1 VSRLPRFDGRSS
13 AARVGAVARLAL
25 PPLALLFEALEAPGA
40 APDLWFGE
48 PLLGVLIA
56 YAIVSAIYVFTAS
69 RDVPLAPFAVADTL
83 LLSLLVLAEGGAESD
98 LRYML
103 FVPVLVA
110 VLSGPR
116 LTLGIAA
123 LSVAGFVAASVA
135 HPDFGD
141 EVGLRLLAV
150 HSLDIAARAGLAVVV
165 AVLLT
170 RRAERIRELAESRRS
185 LVTQALT
192 AEARARR
199 ELSYALHDELV
210 QELLCAQQ
218 DLKEAR
224 RGRPEY
230 IDRAQAA
237 LGGAVERLR
246 HEIFQL
252 HPHLLE
258 TAGLEAALE
267 AVAAQ
272 QARGD
277 AEPAVISVAPN
288 AAGADDEL
296 LFSLGRELLT
306 NAARH
311 AAAERVALTVARAGD
326 RIELRCRDDGRGIDP
341 DARAAALADGHL
353 GLAACTE
360 RVEALGGSLEIV
372 TAPGGGTEV
381 RASIPDGRRAT
392 AGPPGD
398 AAAAPANHLAR
409 LAPARRPG
417 TPAA

>member
-1 VSRLPRFDGRSS
+1 MSFRPRLDGGNA
-13 AARVGAVARLAL
+13 AARVAALARLSFA
-25 PPLALLFEALEAPGA
+25 PLIVLFEAIEPTGST
-40 APDLWFGE
+40 PDLWFGE
-48 PLLGVLIA
+48 PLIGVLIA
-56 YAIVSAIYVFTAS
+56 YTVASAVHAFSSS
-69 RDVPLAPFAVADTL
+69 RDVPLAPFAVIDTL
-83 LLSLLVLAEGGAESD
+83 LLSLLVLAEGGAETD
-98 LRYML
+98 LRYLL

-110 VLSGPR
+110 VLTGPR
-116 LTLGIAA
+116 LTVGIAA
-123 LSVAGFVAASVA
+123 MSVLGFVAASLA
-135 HPDFGD
+135 HPGFGHT
-141 EVGLRLLAV
+141 VGYGLLEL
-150 HSLDIAARAGLAVVV
+150 HTLDMAARAGLAVVV

-170 RRAERIRELAESRRS
+170 RRSEHIRELADSRRS

-224 RGRPEY
+224 RRPEY
-230 IDRAQAA
+230 IDRAEAA

-246 HEIFQL
+246 HEIFRL

-258 TAGLEAALE
+258 TAGLEAALG
-267 AVAAQ
+267 AVALQ
-272 QARGD
+272 QDRHEG
-277 AEPAVISVAPN
+277 EPPVIRVAPE

-311 AAAERVALTVARAGD
+311 AGASHVELRVRCVNG

-341 DARAAALADGHL
+341 DRRAAALSAGHL

-360 RVEALGGSLEIV
+360 RVEALGGSLEI
-372 TAPGGGTEV
+372 TSARGRGTDV
-381 RASIPDGRRAT
+381 RATIPDQRRAQRDPV
-392 AGPPGD
+392 AQ
-398 AAAAPANHLAR
+398 APATS
-409 LAPARRPG
+409 PALTGLTVAGRAG
-417 TPAA
+417 

>member
-1 VSRLPRFDGRSS
+1 VTGPLRLDGRNST
-13 AARVGAVARLAL
+13 ARVAALARLAF
-25 PPLALLFEALEAPGA
+25 PPLVLLFEALEAPNS

-56 YAIVSAIYVFTAS
+56 YALVSAVYALTAS
-69 RDVPLAPFAVADTL
+69 KDVPLAPFAIADTL
-83 LLSLLVLAEGGAESD
+83 LLSLLVLAEGGAETD

-110 VLSGPR
+110 VLNGPR
-116 LTLGIAA
+116 LTIGISV
-123 LSVAGFVAASVA
+123 LSVAGFVAASLA
-135 HPDFGD
+135 HPDFG
-141 EVGLRLLAV
+141 EAVGWRLLSV
-150 HSLDIAARAGLAVVV
+150 HTLDIAARAGLAVVV

-170 RRAERIRELAESRRS
+170 RRSERIRELAESRRS

-230 IDRAQAA
+230 LDRAQDA
-237 LGGAVERLR
+237 LGGAVQRLR

-258 TAGLEAALE
+258 TAGLHAALE
-267 AVAAQ
+267 AVATQ
-272 QARGD
+272 QARGTG
-277 AEPAVISVAPN
+277 EPATVAVAPE

-311 AAAERVALTVARAGD
+311 AGATRVELSVECDGD
-326 RIELRCRDDGRGIDP
+326 RIVLRCRDDGRGTDP
-341 DARAAALADGHL
+341 ERRAAALSDGHL
-353 GLAACTE
+353 GLASCTE

-372 TAPGGGTEV
+372 TAPGRGSDV
-381 RASIPDGRRAT
+381 RATIPDRRRAAGRSAAGASAT
-392 AGPPGD
+392 APK
-398 AAAAPANHLAR
+398 LTR
-409 LAPARRPG
+409 LSPARPG
-417 TPAA
+417 